1 MKDTLTRLT
10 TLGFMLALTL
20 SLATVYSFHS
30 PSEASFSTS
39 SFINKYYNNVPLSPI
54 EKEKLQVNGKVKNAK
69 GNSLDSIFV
78 IISDSTGKVNL
89 DTIITDKKGKFEF
102 ELEYNNEY
110 RVYYVAE
117 GSF

>member
-39 SFINKYYNNVPLSPI
+39 SFINKYNNNVPLSPI
-54 EKEKLQVNGKVKNAK
+54 EKEKLQVNGKVKNVK
-69 GNSLDSIFV
+69 GNSLDSVFV

-89 DTIITDKKGKFEF
+89 DTIGCTWDGKHNTETFGVIIAKAPP
-102 ELEYNNEY
+102 L
-110 RVYYVAE
+110 R
-117 GSF
+117 